1 MFKGQTIGTQEV
13 LSSSGVIAKA
23 VAGGGAIFLGILIF
37 IVIAILPESWV
48 ESKVVL
54 FNSISV
60 ILMIGGTI
68 LVFWSV
74 ASLRKLKEQ
83 ILEKRTLQIAS
94 KYKGIL
100 TASQLAIEAKINLS
114 AADALLRGLQL
125 KGFAEIDANE
135 QGAMCFKFH
144 DLMV

>member
-83 ILEKRTLQIAS
+83 ILEKRTLQITS

>member
-1 MFKGQTIGTQEV
+1 MFKSQTIGTQEV

>member
-135 QGAMCFKFH
+135 QGAICFKFH

>member
-1 MFKGQTIGTQEV
+1 MLKSQTIGTQEV

-135 QGAMCFKFH
+135 QGAICFKFH

>member
-1 MFKGQTIGTQEV
+1 M

-135 QGAMCFKFH
+135 QGAICFKFH

>member
-1 MFKGQTIGTQEV
+1 MFKSQTIGTQEV

-83 ILEKRTLQIAS
+83 ILEKRTLQITS